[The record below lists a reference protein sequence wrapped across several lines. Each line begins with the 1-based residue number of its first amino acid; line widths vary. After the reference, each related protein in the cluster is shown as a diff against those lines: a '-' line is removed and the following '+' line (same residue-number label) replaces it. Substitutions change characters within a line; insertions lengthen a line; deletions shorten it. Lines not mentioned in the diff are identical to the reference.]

1 MSSREVSW
9 WPVYQML
16 VGHLGKQP
24 TVIAGTPAWHQLPN
38 DHPDKWRAI
47 LWAAVWWALDTDTRQ
62 EQLAQ
67 ASKSIAGSQEWAD
80 VRTDSRR
87 RSQAIRS
94 GAFIPRRSA

>member
-1 MSSREVSW
+1 MSW

-16 VGHLGKQP
+16 AGHLGKQP

-67 ASKSIAGSQEWAD
+67 ASKDIAAGIDCRKLASQIARGERPWGYIKDIA
-80 VRTDSRR
+80 
-87 RSQAIRS
+87 
-94 GAFIPRRSA
+94 